1 MNYKLQKNCDSYK
14 KFMDKDLMFFNKM
27 FMIDYKISE
36 FFYNKLRDK
45 LNLVYV
51 IDTISYLI
59 NLSFV
64 LYIIFLINFS
74 YIFLFIIFTAITYLL
89 KLIVNRKRP
98 YHYFDKR
105 FAILVYENHSFP
117 SEHTVIATLSFII
130 TGNILVFIAP
140 ILRIITLKHWLS
152 DAIFSIIL
160 SFVFY
165 IFFSYFLNFSELYN
179 LLISYIVFY
188 KNFL

>member
-1 MNYKLQKNCDSYK
+1 MR
-14 KFMDKDLMFFNKM
+14 KDLLFFNKM

-36 FFYNKLRDK
+36 FFYKKLKDK
-45 LNLVYV
+45 LNFVYI
-51 IDTISYLI
+51 IDAISYLI
-59 NLSFV
+59 NLSFIF
-64 LYIIFLINFS
+64 YIIFFINFN
-74 YIFLFIIFTAITYLL
+74 YIFLFAISTAITYLL

-98 YHYFDKR
+98 YYYFDKR

-117 SEHTVIATLSFII
+117 SEHTIISILSFII
-130 TGNILVFIAP
+130 TGNVLVLIAP

-165 IFFSYFLNFSELYN
+165 ISFGSIFHFLYY
-179 LLISYIVFY
+179 LIH
-188 KNFL
+188 

>member
-1 MNYKLQKNCDSYK
+1 MRNDQI
-14 KFMDKDLMFFNKM
+14 FINKM

-36 FFYNKLRDK
+36 FFYKKFMDRLSI
-45 LNLVYV
+45 VYI

-59 NLSFV
+59 NLFFIF
-64 LYIIFLINFS
+64 YIIFLINFG
-74 YIFLFIIFTAITYLL
+74 YIFLFIISTTITYLL

-98 YHYFDKR
+98 YYFFDKR

-117 SEHTVIATLSFII
+117 SEHTIIAILSFII
-130 TGNILVFIAP
+130 TGNILVLISP

-160 SFVFY
+160 SFVLY
-165 IFFSYFLNFSELYN
+165 IFFDSIFNFFGIQSIN
-179 LLISYIVFY
+179 GFSI
-188 KNFL
+188 

>member
-1 MNYKLQKNCDSYK
+1 MRNNQIFL
-14 KFMDKDLMFFNKM
+14 NKM

-36 FFYNKLRDK
+36 FFYEKLMDRLDI
-45 LNLVYV
+45 VYI
-51 IDTISYLI
+51 IDAISHLI
-59 NLSFV
+59 NLFFIF
-64 LYIIFLINFS
+64 YIIFFINFS
-74 YIFLFIIFTAITYLL
+74 YIFLFTISTAITYLL

-98 YHYFDKR
+98 YYYFDKR

-117 SEHTVIATLSFII
+117 SEHTIVAILSFII
-130 TGNILVFIAP
+130 TGNILVLITP

-165 IFFSYFLNFSELYN
+165 YFFSSIINFYGLFNQLIGFL
-179 LLISYIVFY
+179 I
-188 KNFL
+188 